1 MVLDVFHPMGVVG
14 LGHIIIPRI
23 SGFTFKQRKFF
34 LSGSISTPVRTNWP
48 ITKHILSPVATA
60 LCCQMFAGC
69 LGFRVSNI

>member
-1 MVLDVFHPMGVVG
+1 MVLDEFHPMGVVG

-23 SGFTFKQRKFF
+23 RGFTFKQGNFSKWVHKHSGEDKLAHHQTHF
-34 LSGSISTPVRTNWP
+34 L
-48 ITKHILSPVATA
+48 PVATA